1 MLKFKKYSK
10 KIKKYMQR
18 GRLLKAF
25 NTNVFELER
34 ACLKHLNPVTCPII
48 LISQIQRSGGSLL
61 SQLFD
66 FHPQL
71 HAHPYELKIGYPK
84 KYNWPEINLND
95 GPRHWF
101 DILFEDDVIKH
112 FENGYKKE
120 PTSDDTF
127 PFIFLPYLQ
136 RKIFLHFVKSMD
148 PIKTRDVFNAY
159 MTSYFGAWL
168 NNSNYH
174 GNKRYV
180 SGFTP
185 RLSEQ
190 KNNMEKFF
198 GIYADGRL
206 ISIIRNPKNWF
217 PSAFRHNRKIKK
229 DKYSNINV
237 AIDQWKQNTE
247 AIIRNKEL
255 YKQKVCVIRFEDLI
269 QKTERV
275 VKHLSNF
282 LEIEYNPIL
291 LVPTFNGIPIRA
303 NTSFDENR
311 EGIIKN
317 TVERY
322 KTLSSKE
329 IGVIEQET
337 SVLYDRALKLADVF

>member
-1 MLKFKKYSK
+1 MKILRKYNK
-10 KIKKYMQR
+10 KIKKYFHR

-25 NTNVFELER
+25 TTNVFELER

-71 HAHPYELKIGYPK
+71 HAHPYELKIGHPK
-84 KYNWPEINLND
+84 KYDWPEISLHDSPN
-95 GPRHWF
+95 HWF
-101 DILFEDDVIKH
+101 DILFEEDVIKH

-120 PTSDDTF
+120 PTSNETF
-127 PFIFLPYLQ
+127 PFIFLPYIQ
-136 RKIFLHFVKSMD
+136 RKIFVYFLKSRD
-148 PIKTRDVFNAY
+148 SIKLRDVFNAY

-174 GNKRYV
+174 GNKKYV
-180 SGFTP
+180 TGFTP

-198 GIYADGRL
+198 DIYSDGRL

-217 PSAFRHNRKIKK
+217 PSALRHNRKIKK
-229 DKYSNINV
+229 DKYSNITV
-237 AIDQWKQNTE
+237 ALDQWKKNSN
-247 AIIRNKEL
+247 AMIRNQEE
-255 YKQKVCVIRFEDLI
+255 YKDAVCIIRFEDLI
-269 QKTERV
+269 QKNKQV
-275 VKHLSNF
+275 MQYLSEF
-282 LEIEYNPIL
+282 LGIEYNDTL
-291 LVPTFNGIPIRA
+291 LVPTFNGMSIKA

-311 EGIIKN
+311 DGIIKN

-322 KTLSSKE
+322 KTLSSEEIAIIEKE
-329 IGVIEQET
+329 TGE
-337 SVLYDRALKLADVF
+337 LYDTVLKHAKSF